1 MGKVKSGGEKS
12 AAEVRL
18 SDKDSEAVIDD
29 QWALMRDEF
38 LSHNSVFLFHQINH
52 YSLIYALREWVD
64 YRGTSRC
71 HAVTLHLSLV
81 FVVFRHHFYTCASE
95 HATIAAVNHTIIAHV
110 GHTMIAPDCAR
121 EQYDDCSRERL

>member
-64 YRGTSRC
+64 HRGTSCCRSLILSRY
-71 HAVTLHLSLV
+71 HVVTLHLSLL
-81 FVVFRHHFYTCASE
+81 FR
-95 HATIAAVNHTIIAHV
+95 
-110 GHTMIAPDCAR
+110 
-121 EQYDDCSRERL
+121 RLLTPYLHLRF